1 MKTHTG
7 HIEYSREEKEEL
19 QKERRFRFDGRI
31 TLGNLI
37 SILTFVGAMFA
48 AWRNME
54 SRLLLVEERVR
65 SQTATVERIEKKL
78 DTMVAFRPHP
88 FNNP

>member
-1 MKTHTG
+1 MKTHAG

-37 SILTFVGAMFA
+37 SIVSFILMMFA

-54 SRLLLVEERVR
+54 SRLIIVEERVHA
-65 SQTATVERIEKKL
+65 QTATVERVEEKL
-78 DTMVAFRPHP
+78 DKMLAFRPRP